1 MLSGGFF
8 FLFLSFNYH
17 VMVPCCMLG
26 NHCRLVGIIT
36 LTRNGS
42 ESHQKRREEGKKCA
56 MLGGETGDKLSF
68 NLKE

>member
-1 MLSGGFF
+1 
-8 FLFLSFNYH
+8 
-17 VMVPCCMLG
+17 MVPCCMLG

-42 ESHQKRREEGKKCA
+42 ESHQKKREEGKKCA

>member
-1 MLSGGFF
+1 
-8 FLFLSFNYH
+8 
-17 VMVPCCMLG
+17 MVPCCMLG

-42 ESHQKRREEGKKCA
+42 ESHQKKREEEKKCA